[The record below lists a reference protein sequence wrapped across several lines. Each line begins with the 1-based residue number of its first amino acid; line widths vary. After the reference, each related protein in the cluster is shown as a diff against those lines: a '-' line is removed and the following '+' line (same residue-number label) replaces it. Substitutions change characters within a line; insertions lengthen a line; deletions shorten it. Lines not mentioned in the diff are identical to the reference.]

1 MRLLGLDEAGRG
13 CVLGPLVVG
22 AFCTESGQTRLRKA
36 GADDSK
42 VLSPER
48 RHEVRSKL
56 LPMGEHAVHHVS
68 PQTID
73 VTNINR
79 LEEEAFVALILQ
91 FRPDRVYIDAPV
103 HPRGIPNFVARL
115 RTRLWPELQIV
126 AECKADSTHAVV
138 GAASIFA
145 KVARDAEI
153 HALGEVGSG
162 YPHDPVTRAWLRGF
176 VDRNEPFPPCVRTR
190 WGTIGFLRQ
199 MSLFGRTPP
208 PTSLEGPAD

>member
-42 VLSPER
+42 LLSRER
-48 RHEVRSKL
+48 REEVRGRL
-56 LPMGEHAVHHVS
+56 LPMGEHAVLQMS
-68 PQTID
+68 PQAID
-73 VTNINR
+73 TTNINR
-79 LEEEAFVALILQ
+79 LEEEAFVALIVQ

-115 RTRLWPELQIV
+115 RNSLWPELQIV

-153 HALGEVGSG
+153 AALGEVGSG
-162 YPHDPVTRAWLRGF
+162 YPHDPITRAWLRGF

-199 MSLFGRTPP
+199 MTLFASRPAVTF
-208 PTSLEGPAD
+208 EGPAD

>member
-1 MRLLGLDEAGRG
+1 
-13 CVLGPLVVG
+13 
-22 AFCTESGQTRLRKA
+22 
-36 GADDSK
+36 
-42 VLSPER
+42 
-48 RHEVRSKL
+48 
-56 LPMGEHAVHHVS
+56 MGEHAVHHVS
-68 PQTID
+68 AQRID
-73 VTNINR
+73 TTNINR

-115 RTRLWPELQIV
+115 RKSLWPELQIV

-162 YPHDPVTRAWLRGF
+162 YPHDPITRAWLRGF
-176 VDRNEPFPPCVRTR
+176 VDRNEPFPSCVRTR

-199 MSLFGRTPP
+199 MTLFGRTPAEP
-208 PTSLEGPAD
+208 APIEGPVD

>member
-1 MRLLGLDEAGRG
+1 MGLDEAGRG

-22 AFCTESGQTRLRKA
+22 AFCTETGQTRLRKA

-42 VLSPER
+42 ALTPER
-48 RHEVRSKL
+48 RQEVRQKL
-56 LPMGEHAVHHVS
+56 LPMGEHAVRHLS
-68 PQTID
+68 AQTID

-79 LEEEAFVALILQ
+79 LEEDAFISLILE

-103 HPRGIPNFVARL
+103 HPRGISNFVARL
-115 RTRLWPELQIV
+115 RTKLWPELQIV

-153 HALGEVGSG
+153 ALLGEVGSG
-162 YPHDPVTRAWLRGF
+162 YPHDPRTRAWLRGF
-176 VDRNEPFPPCVRTR
+176 VDRNEPFPSCVRTR

-199 MSLFGRTPP
+199 MSLFGRPVP
-208 PTSLEGPAD
+208 NAEIPAGPED